1 MTKCQE
7 DDWKKLK
14 RLLKFIEQTID
25 DIRMIGASS
34 MEDLFLFVDA
44 TFAVHNN
51 MRGQDGGCMSFGWG
65 LIRGKS
71 SKQKI
76 NAKSLTEA
84 EIIGV
89 SGISTV

>member
-65 LIRGKS
+65 LIHGK
-71 SKQKI
+71 
-76 NAKSLTEA
+76 
-84 EIIGV
+84 
-89 SGISTV
+89 